1 MHFCVAIDVHHFPSA
16 RYIDHNDNFLV
27 SVRLNRTPLS
37 IHPLDPA
44 IATREFGG
52 KHNTDSQGG
61 LLLLLLMP
69 GNQIEEPFVGA
80 FAYKRWI

>member
-1 MHFCVAIDVHHFPSA
+1 MA
-16 RYIDHNDNFLV
+16 RA
-27 SVRLNRTPLS
+27 
-37 IHPLDPA
+37 LDPA